1 MPVSRDITITDLVA
15 VPAGG
20 GYFFDDQAAIRAGAA
35 RDGATYPGPP
45 VTPGFAA
52 IRQPAEAVSVLVVL
66 SDGHV
71 AHGDCVS
78 VQYGGVGGREPL
90 LDAAILARVLEG
102 EVAARLRGRAL
113 GAFRPTANWLDELS
127 GAVAGFGRA
136 AAYGL
141 SQALL
146 DACAHRAGST
156 MAEVVAAEWG
166 LPEPFERI
174 AVYAQSGEERRA
186 NVDKMILKAVDS
198 LPHGLIN
205 EPSLVGLDAVEL
217 LAYVRWVRD
226 RVLHLRADPG
236 YAPIL
241 HFDVYGLLG
250 HAAGGDL
257 ARVADMMAALE
268 AAARPL
274 ALRIEHPLDAGSRA
288 AQVQALA
295 ALRALLAARG
305 ARVQIVADEWANTL
319 EDIRAFN
326 RARAADVMQIK
337 APDLGSVHDIVE
349 AILDCRRHGVVAHLG
364 GSCCESDRSAQVC
377 VHLALGARA
386 DQMLAKPGM
395 GVDEGLLVVR
405 NEMERTLRLSDR
417 RIRTR

>member
-90 LDAAILARVLEG
+90 LDAAILARVLES